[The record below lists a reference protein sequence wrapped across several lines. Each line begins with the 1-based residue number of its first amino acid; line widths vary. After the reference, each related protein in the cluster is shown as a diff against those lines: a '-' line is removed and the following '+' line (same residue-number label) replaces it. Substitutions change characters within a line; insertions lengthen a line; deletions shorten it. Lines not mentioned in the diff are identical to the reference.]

1 MTRTVIHLVAATFAV
16 GAGCSTSGIA
26 PPGNDLSVTPPPDL
40 AVAVTV
46 DAAVAADLAQ
56 TPDLVATP
64 DFSSVLYLGNKIFF
78 SGDTFASLAPP
89 AAAVALPS
97 VGKGNFPN
105 VPPADPALSLAI
117 TVGPLYGSYV
127 PNGPA
132 FGATLFKLSCDA
144 HTDLGQATQLELVYD
159 FNGDK
164 SSVRTEIYNLFPTDP
179 INGWEVY
186 TEANGLWSQKGGFA
200 NFVGGTLTARL
211 WKTFQPAA
219 MSQSFY
225 QQGPS
230 YLLLPY
236 N

>member
-46 DAAVAADLAQ
+46 D
-56 TPDLVATP
+56 
-64 DFSSVLYLGNKIFF
+64 
-78 SGDTFASLAPP
+78 
-89 AAAVALPS
+89 AAVALPS

>member
-1 MTRTVIHLVAATFAV
+1 MTRPAIHLVAATFAV
-16 GAGCSTSGIA
+16 CAGCSSNSGISA
-26 PPGNDLSVTPPPDL
+26 GGSDLSANPPDL
-40 AVAVTV
+40 TVTV
-46 DAAVAADLAQ
+46 DAAVAPDLAQ
-56 TPDLVATP
+56 PLPDLQTSP
-64 DFSSVLYLGNKIFF
+64 DLASVLALGGKIFF
-78 SGDTFASLAPP
+78 SGDTFDSVAPP
-89 AAAVALPS
+89 AAAVMLPS

-105 VPPADPALSLAI
+105 APPADPALSLSI
-117 TVGPLYGSYV
+117 TVGPLYAGYV

-200 NFVGGTLTARL
+200 SFVGGTLTARL
-211 WKTFQPAA
+211 WKTFQPGA
-219 MSQSFY
+219 MSQSYY

-230 YLLLPY
+230 YLILPY
-236 N
+236 Q